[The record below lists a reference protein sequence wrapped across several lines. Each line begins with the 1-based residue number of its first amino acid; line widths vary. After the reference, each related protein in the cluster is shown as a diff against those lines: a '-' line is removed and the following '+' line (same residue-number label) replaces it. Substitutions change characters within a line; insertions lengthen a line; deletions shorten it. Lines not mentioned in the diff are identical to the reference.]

1 MISDQKIKD
10 FCSFEKEWRGDK
22 RKIIGRRSRL
32 RTEKERRET
41 FEKGK
46 YLFVEEE
53 EEEGNIR
60 RRKRKD
66 T

>member
-1 MISDQKIKD
+1 M
-10 FCSFEKEWRGDK
+10 
-22 RKIIGRRSRL
+22 

-53 EEEGNIR
+53 EEEGNIW
-60 RRKRKD
+60 RRKRKE

>member
-1 MISDQKIKD
+1 M
-10 FCSFEKEWRGDK
+10 EGEK
-22 RKIIGRRSRL
+22 RKIIGRRTRL

-53 EEEGNIR
+53 EEEGNIW